1 MKKFL
6 MVVGIL
12 FLLGAIGVFALS
24 KMDFNRMNASN
35 YYLQITEDGVQHE
48 TKLDDG
54 SVMNSYS
61 YKLDATNADGETLL
75 LEFTA
80 QKNLRKDAYLKMY
93 VKNGD
98 EVSSYDEVKL
108 EEIPEKAQKK
118 LK

>member
-12 FLLGAIGVFALS
+12 FLLGVVGVFALTNI
-24 KMDFNRMNASN
+24 DFNRMNASN
-35 YYLQITEDGVQHE
+35 YYLQITEDGEEHE

-54 SVMNSYS
+54 TVMTSYS
-61 YKLDATNADGETLL
+61 YKLDATNADGETIP

-98 EVSSYDEVKL
+98 EVSSYDEVKF
-108 EEIPEKAQKK
+108 EEIPKKAQKNK
-118 LK
+118 K